1 MESRQTM
8 DKLNNQI
15 VVDRLLEK
23 FENAVQV
30 IGEPHGLLTVM
41 TDVDTILDLL
51 SFVKEDDVLRFN
63 YLTDI
68 TGVHYPNE
76 ERDFCVVYHVHN
88 MLHNVRLRIKVF
100 VCGPSPTVP
109 SATILWNGANWM
121 ERETY
126 DFFGVVFEGHPDL
139 RRILNMDELDVYPMR
154 KEYPLEDP
162 NRVDKK
168 DFYFG
173 R

>member
-1 MESRQTM
+1 MN
-8 DKLNNQI
+8 KLDNQFI
-15 VVDRLLEK
+15 ISCLQGQFGEQITIL
-23 FENAVQV
+23 
-30 IGEPHGLLTVM
+30 GEPHGLLTLSAEPSV
-41 TDVDTILDLL
+41 ILDVLAFL
-51 SFVKEDDVLRFN
+51 KNDEELRFN

-68 TGVHYPNE
+68 TAVHYPNDE
-76 ERDFCVVYHVHN
+76 KDFCVVYHVHN
-88 MLHNVRLRIKVF
+88 MFQNMRLRIKIF
-100 VCGPSPTVP
+100 VSGPTPTVP
-109 SATILWNGANWM
+109 SATSVWDGANWM

-139 RRILNMDELDVYPMR
+139 RRILNMDELEVFPMR

>member
-1 MESRQTM
+1 MANLDNQEVFSFLQGKFG
-8 DKLNNQI
+8 DK
-15 VVDRLLEK
+15 VVLL
-23 FENAVQV
+23 
-30 IGEPHGLLTVM
+30 GEPHGLLTVHVSR
-41 TDVDTILDLL
+41 DAII
-51 SFVKEDDVLRFN
+51 DVLRFAKEDERLQFS

-68 TGVHYPNE
+68 TAVHYPKQE
-76 ERDFCVVYHVHN
+76 LSFAVVYH
-88 MLHNVRLRIKVF
+88 LHNLFENIRLRIKVF
-100 VCGPSPTVP
+100 VDGINPSIP
-109 SATILWNGANWM
+109 SATVLWHGANWM

-126 DFFGVVFEGHPDL
+126 DFFGINFEGHPDL
-139 RRILNMDELDVYPMR
+139 RKILNIEDLEVFPMR